1 MDNIEFLL
9 RSINNVIWG
18 APLLAFIL
26 GTGIYLTFILR
37 GLQFRYLG
45 YAFKQV
51 FAQQKKNSQGDI
63 NPFEALMTS
72 LAGAI
77 GTGNIVGVATAVM
90 IGGLGSL
97 FWMAVTAFVSMATK
111 YAESLLAVKYRV
123 LDDRGEMCGGPMQ
136 YIEKGLGYK
145 WMASLFALLG
155 ALAALGTGNLVQVNA
170 ISEATQ
176 IMFTIDP
183 LWIGIATAAVIG
195 TVIIGGVKSIGHV
208 AGVLVPLMATFYVAG
223 GLVILFLNFT
233 NIPSAL
239 WLILTSAFTGQAAVG
254 GFAGA
259 TVMMAIHMGV
269 ARSVFSNEAGLG
281 ISSIAAAAAKT
292 DAPARQAMITMTG
305 ALLSTVI
312 VCTFTGLV
320 LAVTQV
326 MGTLNED
333 GTVITGATL
342 AIQAFGSSLIGG
354 TYVVTIGLILFAT
367 STIIAW
373 AYYGEKCAE
382 YLLGSRAIIPYR
394 VVYCLLVIPGA
405 ILKMEIV
412 WLIADI
418 FNALMV
424 IPNLIAVLS
433 LSGVILAESRTFI
446 EMIKTEEAEKKEIL
460 MRERSFR

>member
-183 LWIGIATAAVIG
+183 LWIGVATAVVIG